1 MQLGYCAEIPFI
13 GHGGEP
19 HFCFCILYSPKNW
32 PVQALNKRSGSCFLL
47 RRGLRKAT
55 VERALATRVYSGL
68 WLYKAPTV
76 NTRLRKQWRLM
87 EEFERCVNKTE
98 KPLPSEIKAEGG
110 FLRYQT
116 SLSGLEARLCSTHVQ
131 FSEGSVLRH
140 SSFSRAS
147 WAKSQ
152 ALWTDMVEDTGYSS
166 SNDVKQCF
174 ICLNVQGEVLLLS
187 IVSSLFYASIWGQGT
202 SELQFSQSLDLSNP
216 GLATLGVRK

>member
-131 FSEGSVLRH
+131 FPEGSVLRH
-140 SSFSRAS
+140 SSFSELPGQNPKLCELTWVKIQVILAVMMLNNVSYAWMFKER
-147 WAKSQ
+147 
-152 ALWTDMVEDTGYSS
+152 SS
-166 SNDVKQCF
+166 FWV
-174 ICLNVQGEVLLLS
+174 
-187 IVSSLFYASIWGQGT
+187 
-202 SELQFSQSLDLSNP
+202 
-216 GLATLGVRK
+216 